1 MYSIWKYPLNT
12 SGATELQMPAGAKV
26 LSMQLQGGT
35 PTLWA
40 LVDPTAPEVAR
51 SFHIVGTDWE
61 FEFNPGNYVGTFQ
74 MAGGTF
80 VFHVFEVVL
89 S

>member
-1 MYSIWKYPLNT
+1 MFSIWKYPLNT

-40 LVDPTAPEVAR
+40 KVDTTAPLVERA
-51 SFHIVGTDWE
+51 FHVIGTGWE
-61 FEFNPGNYVGTFQ
+61 FDFNPGEFIGTFQ

-80 VFHVFEVVL
+80 VFHVFEVTL